1 MMTTEEQKKTEEFAD
16 KIKEANFSFDTA
28 LTCGILAFCKENRGR
43 TIELLDKFIELIDK
57 YPDER
62 EFVAE
67 ACSAAGVD

>member
-1 MMTTEEQKKTEEFAD
+1 MTPEEKEKTQEFLR

-28 LTCGILAFCKENRGR
+28 FMCGTLAFCEENKDR

-62 EFVAE
+62 DFVAE

>member
-28 LTCGILAFCKENRGR
+28 FMCGTLAFCKENRVR